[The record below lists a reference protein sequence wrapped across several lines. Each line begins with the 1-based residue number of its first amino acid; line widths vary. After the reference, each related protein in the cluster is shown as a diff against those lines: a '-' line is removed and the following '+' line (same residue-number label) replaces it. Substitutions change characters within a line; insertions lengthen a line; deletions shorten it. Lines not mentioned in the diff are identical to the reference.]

1 MFGVYGETL
10 KFETYFYQKL
20 RRYIEINHDITDSI
34 FDKKK
39 YSAIHLHQIIYQN
52 KIHLH
57 VKLIQEQGIKYHFKN
72 DKKIYQNFVYIS
84 ELLTGIYL

>member
-39 YSAIHLHQIIYQN
+39 YSAIH
-52 KIHLH
+52 HL
-57 VKLIQEQGIKYHFKN
+57 
-72 DKKIYQNFVYIS
+72 FVFC
-84 ELLTGIYL
+84 LCDGV